1 MIEGYRGMKMSN
13 LFKARSLAL
22 LAIVPALATLTL
34 AQEPEPAGLVQT
46 PDDARSHGLE
56 SLRKVVNEEG
66 VPLPPNL
73 SKYVKDMTAA
83 AQLGKALFHEQSVGS
98 DAVQACV
105 TCHFN
110 AGADSRSKNQVSP
123 GLLRVQNKRDGDIK
137 GFWRANA
144 NPDEMFQIVSAA
156 TRDITKD
163 DFPFVD
169 DINSDYPTSN
179 FDVVSSQGIT
189 AVGFAKAVPGK
200 KFDEGVAVADPVF
213 VDGYMN
219 VRRVEPRNTPTMI
232 NAVFNFTNFWDGRAN
247 PYFNGENP
255 FGRQDT
261 VARVYK
267 HDGESLVALKTNM
280 HNASLASQAV
290 GPPLSHFEMS
300 YGQFG
305 DIGIPRSF
313 PDVGRKLLSAIIL
326 EHQTI
331 ASDDSLLGDFSN
343 SKPTYQ
349 DLVRQ
354 AFDDSLWDSTIC
366 VKLNPTAYPA
376 SGNQGAVNNGNHE
389 FIRTET
395 SCYDEGEGIYSL
407 SEANFALFYGLAV
420 MIYEATLVADYSAFD
435 QWMMYSTGEYTEKFG
450 KMEKK
455 GLDIF
460 VNKGKCA
467 NCHGG
472 PEMTN
477 ASVRNAQGGGNM
489 IEPMIM
495 GDKRPGMYDN
505 GFYNIGVTPTIED
518 VGRGGND
525 PFGSPR
531 KPRPLAFTR
540 QFVFQTKEI
549 MKIPFPIIGN
559 AIPNLHC
566 ESSVTPDDPLTN
578 ECDSGL
584 LGFVDEESGTFYPV
598 CRDLNGDREC
608 GDEDELLLTRVAV
621 DGAFKTPGLRNIA
634 LTAPY
639 FHNGTAANLRQV
651 VQFYNRGGIFCRENK
666 RDLDPDIR
674 SLGLSPY
681 EEEALVAFM
690 VSLTDMRTVDRKAPF
705 DHPSYLLPID
715 GLEEFPSHVTETID
729 AVGRYGTD
737 EAARLATFLNL
748 DVLASEPTAGFDHF
762 DASDAF
768 AGNCS
773 SDDSGAGT
781 GEEEEGPDWGKGG
794 KVK

>member
-1 MIEGYRGMKMSN
+1 
-13 LFKARSLAL
+13 L
-22 LAIVPALATLTL
+22 LAIVPALSTFAF
-34 AQEPEPAGLVQT
+34 ADVGSINT
-46 PDDARSHGLE
+46 PDDARSAGLE

-66 VPLPPNL
+66 VPLPANL
-73 SKYVKDMTAA
+73 SKYVKDMNAA

-98 DAVQACV
+98 DAVEACV

-123 GLLRVQNKRDGDIK
+123 GLLRLVNERDGDIK
-137 GFWRANA
+137 GFWKAQA
-144 NPDEMFQIVSAA
+144 DPDIKFDIV
-156 TRDITKD
+156 TGPNQELTKD
-163 DFPFVD
+163 DFPFVEN
-169 DINSDYPTSN
+169 INSDYPTSN
-179 FDVVSSQGIT
+179 FDVASSQGIT
-189 AVGFAKAVPGK
+189 AAGFVKVLPEGLRDEFIAV
-200 KFDEGVAVADPVF
+200 DDPVF
-213 VDGYMN
+213 FVYDEYGSKVN
-219 VRRVEPRNTPTMI
+219 VRRVEPRNTPTTI

-247 PYFNGENP
+247 PWFNGENP

-261 VARVYK
+261 MARVYK
-267 HDGESLVALKTNM
+267 LDGESLVALKTNM
-280 HNASLASQAV
+280 KNASLASQAV

-300 YGQFG
+300 YGKFG
-305 DIGIPRSF
+305 NVGAPRSF
-313 PDVGRKLLSAIIL
+313 PDVGRKLLPARIL
-326 EHQTI
+326 VNQDIHPN
-331 ASDDSLLGDFSN
+331 DSLLGSFASVRP
-343 SKPTYQ
+343 KYEE
-349 DLVRQ
+349 LVRQ
-354 AFDDSLWDSTIC
+354 AFDDSFWNSTIC

-389 FIRTET
+389 FITLEPGKT
-395 SCYDEGEGIYSL
+395 CYDLNEPGVYSL
-407 SEANFALFYGLAV
+407 SEANFSLFYGLAV

-435 QWMMYSTGEYTEKFG
+435 QWMMYSNGEDTVKFG
-450 KMEKK
+450 ALEKK

-495 GDKRPGMYDN
+495 GDKDPGMYDN
-505 GFYNIGVTPTIED
+505 GFYNIGVTPTFED

-525 PFGSPR
+525 PFGSSD
-531 KPRPLAFTR
+531 KPQPLAFTR
-540 QFVFQTKEI
+540 QFVFQAENI
-549 MKIPFPIIGN
+549 MKMPFPIIGN
-559 AIPNLHC
+559 PIPNLHC
-566 ESSVTPDDPLTN
+566 DESITPDDPLTSH
-578 ECDSGL
+578 CDSGL
-584 LGFVDEESGTFYPV
+584 LGFKDEEPPHTFYPV
-598 CRDLNGDREC
+598 CRDLDGDRQC
-608 GDEDELLLTRVAV
+608 SDDDELLLKRVAV

-674 SLGLSPY
+674 SLGLFPD

-690 VSLTDMRTVDRKAPF
+690 VALTDMRTVDRAAPF

-715 GLEEFPSHVTETID
+715 GREDFPVQVSQTVE
-729 AVGRYGTD
+729 AVGKDGT
-737 EAARLATFLNL
+737 AKRLNTFLGL

-762 DASDAF
+762 DASNAF
-768 AGNCS
+768 KGTCS
-773 SDDSGAGT
+773 SDDT
-781 GEEEEGPDWGKGG
+781 GGKKGG
-794 KVK
+794 TKKDKGGPK

>member
-1 MIEGYRGMKMSN
+1 M
-13 LFKARSLAL
+13 
-22 LAIVPALATLTL
+22 LAIVPALTTL
-34 AQEPEPAGLVQT
+34 AFADGTTVST

-56 SLRKVVNEEG
+56 SLRKVVDDEG
-66 VPLPPNL
+66 VPLPPDL

-110 AGADSRSKNQVSP
+110 AGADSRSINQVSP
-123 GLLRVQNKRDGDIK
+123 GLLRVQNKRDGDIN
-137 GFWRANA
+137 GFWRAKA
-144 NPDEMFQIVSAA
+144 DPDIKSDGSGNFEIV
-156 TRDITKD
+156 TGPNQDLTKD

-169 DINSDYPTSN
+169 NINSDYPTSN
-179 FDVVSSQGIT
+179 FDVASSQGIT
-189 AVGFAKAVPGK
+189 AVGFVEVVPG
-200 KFDEGVAVADPVF
+200 ENIVNGVDNIDKGDPV
-213 VDGYMN
+213 VDDIFNVEGIN

-261 VARVYK
+261 MARVYK
-267 HDGESLVALKTNM
+267 HDGDSLVALKTNM
-280 HNASLASQAV
+280 RNASLASQAV

-305 DIGIPRSF
+305 NVGMSRSF
-313 PDVGRKLLSAIIL
+313 PDVGRKLLGARIL
-326 EHQTI
+326 AQQDI
-331 ASDDSLLGDFSN
+331 DSNDSLLGEFWDN
-343 SKPTYQ
+343 KPTYQ
-349 DLVRQ
+349 HLVQ
-354 AFDDSLWDSTIC
+354 AAFDDSFWDSTIC

-389 FIRTET
+389 FIRTEGN
-395 SCYDEGEGIYSL
+395 CFEEGPGVYSL

-435 QWMMYSTGEYTEKFG
+435 QWMMYSSSGEDTERFSAL
-450 KMEKK
+450 EKA
-455 GLDIF
+455 GLDVF
-460 VNKGKCA
+460 VNKGKCV

-505 GFYNIGVTPTIED
+505 GFYNIGVTPTFED

-531 KPRPLAFTR
+531 KPQPLAFTR
-540 QFVFQTKEI
+540 QFVFHAEDI

-559 AIPNLHC
+559 PIPNLHC
-566 ESSVTPDDPLTN
+566 DSSVTPDDPLTS

-608 GDEDELLLTRVAV
+608 GDEDELLLKRVAV

-674 SLGLSPY
+674 NLGLTPH

-715 GLEEFPSHVTETID
+715 GTEALPSYVTETID
-729 AVGRYGTD
+729 AVGRFGTD
-737 EAARLATFLNL
+737 SAGRLATFLDL
-748 DVLASEPTAGFDHF
+748 DVLAREPTAGFDHF

-768 AGNCS
+768 AGKCS
-773 SDDSGAGT
+773 SDDSGTGTDTGTGT
-781 GEEEEGPDWGKGG
+781 GEEDEGPDWGKGG
-794 KVK
+794 RVK